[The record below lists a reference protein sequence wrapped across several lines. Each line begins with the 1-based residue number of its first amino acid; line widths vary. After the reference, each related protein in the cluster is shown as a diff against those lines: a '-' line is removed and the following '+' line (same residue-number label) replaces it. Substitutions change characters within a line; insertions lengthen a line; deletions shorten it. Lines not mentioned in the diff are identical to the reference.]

1 MNIIQLEMLAESLSY
16 KFGAI
21 SIKKVDEEMEVNKFV
36 YSEKKW
42 WPGVKPWGTMT
53 FQVTT

>member
-1 MNIIQLEMLAESLSY
+1 MLVESLSY
-16 KFGAI
+16 KFGVI

-42 WPGVKPWGTMT
+42 WLGVKFWGIMI
-53 FQVTT
+53 F